1 MLPRPHQDLAAV
13 AFLTTLWYLQVKF
26 ITSQR
31 LYLPY
36 NIYVPHNIWRGHKPR
51 PVLFNLKLVV
61 QCFVLEETF
70 IIADT
75 IIAENKVHLHGRE
88 FSEVICQ
95 ICFSVCCSKFYCI
108 TSNVPGM
115 VNSLH
120 DQQKHLRKS
129 CFGLFTDFLELI
141 FYFLQ
146 VFLHISYWN
155 IFLEKQK

>member
-51 PVLFNLKLVV
+51 PVHFNLKLVV
-61 QCFVLEETF
+61 QCLVLEETF

-75 IIAENKVHLHGRE
+75 IIAENKVQLHGRE

-95 ICFSVCCSKFYCI
+95 ICFFCFECI
-108 TSNVPGM
+108 V
-115 VNSLH
+115 
-120 DQQKHLRKS
+120 
-129 CFGLFTDFLELI
+129 FTRILERVTFRQFKLK
-141 FYFLQ
+141 
-146 VFLHISYWN
+146 
-155 IFLEKQK
+155 FLEKIDQFWGMQF